1 MLRTV
6 MSSIMR
12 RRRGLISA
20 MWKLLSE
27 GWDRH
32 PHPLRQE
39 TRYAT
44 KPLTPR
50 QRLRSIL
57 PGERDMAVF
66 DRDEAAVGDRDAV
79 GIAAE
84 IRERLGG
91 SAEGPF
97 GVDHPG
103 GGAHVGDERVEPHG
117 LGQTGLIAEEPQSAR
132 VERVL

>member
-20 MWKLLSE
+20 IWKLLTE

-39 TRYAT
+39 TCHAT

-50 QRLRSIL
+50 QRLRSI
-57 PGERDMAVF
+57 PRARQEC
-66 DRDEAAVGDRDAV
+66 AVGEFGAPFAWHARVSLTHA
-79 GIAAE
+79 GPSAAPE
-84 IRERLGG
+84 IHAAHRQASPVPRAG
-91 SAEGPF
+91 SALLVAG
-97 GVDHPG
+97 
-103 GGAHVGDERVEPHG
+103 
-117 LGQTGLIAEEPQSAR
+117 
-132 VERVL
+132 

>member
-20 MWKLLSE
+20 IWKLLSE

-39 TRYAT
+39 TCHAT

-50 QRLRSIL
+50 QRLRSIPL
-57 PGERDMAVF
+57 GDIPRRLRRKDHLRDPNRA
-66 DRDEAAVGDRDAV
+66 DRVRNWGSLRDQDIH
-79 GIAAE
+79 IAQ
-84 IRERLGG
+84 LGN
-91 SAEGPF
+91 
-97 GVDHPG
+97 D
-103 GGAHVGDERVEPHG
+103 
-117 LGQTGLIAEEPQSAR
+117 L
-132 VERVL
+132 

>member
-1 MLRTV
+1 MSRTV

-50 QRLRSIL
+50 QRLRSIRRGTDKL
-57 PGERDMAVF
+57 PFAEHASVEVLERAPASSHRPIQSSHLLYGPT
-66 DRDEAAVGDRDAV
+66 DRFSRRGRW
-79 GIAAE
+79 
-84 IRERLGG
+84 
-91 SAEGPF
+91 
-97 GVDHPG
+97 
-103 GGAHVGDERVEPHG
+103 
-117 LGQTGLIAEEPQSAR
+117 
-132 VERVL
+132 

>member
-1 MLRTV
+1 MSRTV

-50 QRLRSIL
+50 QRLRSIAPRVNQL
-57 PGERDMAVF
+57 GTAIVSSGGFGLVLSSPERPGH
-66 DRDEAAVGDRDAV
+66 DEAGSDRWP
-79 GIAAE
+79 E
-84 IRERLGG
+84 QNTR
-91 SAEGPF
+91 
-97 GVDHPG
+97 
-103 GGAHVGDERVEPHG
+103 
-117 LGQTGLIAEEPQSAR
+117 Q
-132 VERVL
+132 

>member
-20 MWKLLSE
+20 IWKLLSE

-39 TRYAT
+39 TCHAT

-50 QRLRSIL
+50 QRLLSI
-57 PGERDMAVF
+57 R
-66 DRDEAAVGDRDAV
+66 
-79 GIAAE
+79 
-84 IRERLGG
+84 
-91 SAEGPF
+91 
-97 GVDHPG
+97 
-103 GGAHVGDERVEPHG
+103 
-117 LGQTGLIAEEPQSAR
+117 TGLAMRSESVYEAPPAEPEGVRPLPCDSVGLQHRGAGNP
-132 VERVL
+132 VEQNNP